1 MSNISAMSHKPY
13 YKEASKSKSVTKE
26 DESPEE
32 INRFSDIAEI
42 DKRRHDILDYMVLG
56 YEPEEIADFMG
67 IELHTVENDYKAIVK
82 QGFEAREE
90 DIEQVR
96 DEIMRTYRLVKK
108 EGYKAFRM
116 SQGTTEKITHE
127 EGIGGKNGDYEK
139 DKTVSEEKAG
149 DPRFLSL
156 MVDAAKEMGKV
167 SGAQKHKEVEIAQQ
181 INQNS
186 VNILSPQRTK
196 MPNEFDRWTKKP
208 DGKEIPDGREVD
220 MENL

>member
-1 MSNISAMSHKPY
+1 MSHKPY
-13 YKEASKSKSVTKE
+13 YKEASKSKSVSEK
-26 DESPEE
+26 DENPQE
-32 INRFSDIAEI
+32 INRFSDIEEI
-42 DKRRHDILDYMVLG
+42 DKRRHDVLDYMVLG
-56 YEPEEIADFMG
+56 YEPEEIAEFMD

-82 QGFEAREE
+82 QGFEARDE

-116 SQGTTEKITHE
+116 SQGTTEKITE
-127 EGIGGKNGDYEK
+127 ESGSGGKNGEYEK
-139 DKTVSEEKAG
+139 DKVVTEEKAG

-196 MPNEFDRWTKKP
+196 MPGEFDRWTKKP
-208 DGKEIPDGREVD
+208 DDKQIPDGREVD